1 MKKLRAIFI
10 NKKHFCNNLAFENL
24 VPTFFSKIVFPRHL
38 FFLKLIGGIK
48 SFASSKITVAKWC
61 LNRGDQAKN
70 TSSLKELAEI
80 EKVKEVN
87 KSLRTSQ
94 ISSSEKKV
102 QKVMEVLLD
111 GYINP
116 FRMDLDKAKSLNLI
130 SGTPVDDAVA
140 EILLHVYNNENIQS

>member
-1 MKKLRAIFI
+1 MIR
-10 NKKHFCNNLAFENL
+10 
-24 VPTFFSKIVFPRHL
+24 P
-38 FFLKLIGGIK
+38 
-48 SFASSKITVAKWC
+48 
-61 LNRGDQAKN
+61 KN

-87 KSLRTSQ
+87 KSLRPSQ

-111 GYINP
+111 EYINP
-116 FRMDLDKAKSLNLI
+116 FRMDLDKAKLLNLS

-140 EILLHVYNNENIQS
+140 EILLHVYDNGNIQA